1 MMEFITDNAA
11 SKMSAAADK
20 VASIKSRLAAVI
32 AEHGH
37 KDSRMLDAEFVNRA
51 GYVAYR
57 HHSHGITNVVNM
69 IMAGWYG
76 QDYHTEYRRRGEG
89 TYGDYIYIWD
99 EGECRQ
105 YSRNYLSKEDVC
117 DVWAEIVGL
126 SRELIIQE
134 GNREAFK
141 GIVDK
146 DNKDLL
152 ATIGR
157 FKEQLARLHHHNR
170 HHRSEIEELERYIW
184 NLERRIVRY

>member
-11 SKMSAAADK
+11 AKMSEAADN
-20 VASIKSRLAAVI
+20 VASIKAQLAAVI

-37 KDSRMLDAEFVNRA
+37 KDSRMMDDSFVKRA

-57 HHSHGITNVVNM
+57 HHSFGITNVVNM

-76 QDYHTEYRRRGEG
+76 QEYHTEYRRRGEG

-105 YSRNYLSKEDVC
+105 YSRNYLSDDEVC

-134 GNREAFK
+134 GCYESFK